1 MCATAG
7 DFSEEKECFIFTEF
21 KHFDQIMKL
30 ISDIKLGISDLHKKE
45 NIEETFIL
53 IFNFYQEQPHLLDP
67 YLEKMISACL
77 DIVRC
82 PLTKPEVLHFAF
94 RILYLMTKTR
104 GFKVIIRLMPH
115 TVDDIEPSLDL
126 LMKQDINDSENWET
140 RYVLMLWLSI
150 LVMVPF
156 NLEHL
161 DNLGRKSIVERI
173 TNLAELYLSQGERTQ
188 EAAAFLLARTV
199 TRPDT
204 VCTQLPLTILW
215 AIKKLKCSN
224 LDNMRDQQL
233 VSGILR
239 SIANICK
246 LGCRTEVLLH
256 ANNLLDAV
264 LQLSADSSMGILL
277 CRLKTKVLQRI
288 GLLFCPPLTT
298 TWQYQ
303 RGCRS
308 LQDNLESRL
317 VEHDKKTNPLHPSE
331 EGADYV
337 SRIECQND
345 VGNDIHK
352 DCSLNVNS
360 EFPYTDEV
368 AEVIDKLICALRSQ
382 FTGVRWSS
390 AKGIGRIC
398 SRLYSPMVDD
408 VLSAVL
414 SLCTKLEPYAAW
426 HGACLALAEL
436 GRRSL
441 LLPSKL
447 SEVIPVVLRALFYDE
462 RSGDHNYGS
471 NVRDAGCYVCWA
483 FARAYHPKDF
493 SNYVV
498 SVASSL
504 VLVSLFDREV
514 SVRRAASAAF
524 QENVGRQGQFP
535 HGIEIL
541 TTCDY
546 FSVGNRS
553 QCYLQLSVAVAKYKE
568 YVKPM
573 IDHLVNVRL
582 GHWDDS
588 IRYLAACALGKLC
601 TADPN
606 YMMENILPEIING
619 SVKSTL
625 HNQEGCIF
633 ATGELLYALSGC
645 NISDE
650 NLLRIK
656 EIVPE
661 LKRTNKFHGL
671 SGELIRKATAHFIQ
685 KCSMAKLPFHDDP
698 VIEVWREFLD
708 DCVGHKNPEVQK
720 ATVNA
725 YPYFLSTYLYNGN
738 GELKVD
744 YQGLLYRNILLQ
756 FNTSCESKLSGYLQ
770 IVGSAPHCLYC
781 GHVSDLFDI
790 IISVCKPTS
799 KTKFWVESRGSA
811 LKALVDTIR
820 NIGSHHSE
828 LDVTLLKSTCN
839 VLLQSLSDYTTDS
852 RGDVGSHVR
861 EVGMTSIHS
870 FIEFL
875 VNSQYK
881 ELVTSELIQEVMINI
896 AQQAVEKID
905 RTRGMAGQV
914 FAQLLH
920 HDPPIEHIPHFEELK
935 RIFPKSDCENMSWI
949 SANSTFPRF
958 VKLLD
963 IPEYRYRLILGLI
976 VSIGGLTELTIRCST
991 AALSAYFVEHESD
1004 QPFIMEVLEIVERIL
1019 QSFRHEDRIVLPL
1032 FKFLDFLLNDP
1043 IVISTVDPNS
1053 SILLQLI
1060 EGVWTETKLSKDI
1073 QRIKAAIDVF
1083 SGMLQFTG
1091 HIRKRALSFMMVTLG
1106 SRYPLVRKA
1115 TATELYECLL
1125 VYELCPPEV
1134 LDQLSSILTETI
1146 WDADMQVV
1154 RPIRNRLCELFQVPV
1169 PSVKS
1174 KS

>member
-1 MCATAG
+1 MCATVG
-7 DFSEEKECFIFTEF
+7 DLSEEKECFIFTEF

-45 NIEETFIL
+45 SIEETFVL

-82 PLTKPEVLHFAF
+82 PLTEPEVLHFAF
-94 RILYLMTKTR
+94 RILYLMIKTR
-104 GFKVIIRLMPH
+104 GYKAIIHLMPH
-115 TVDDIEPSLDL
+115 TVDDIEPSLNL
-126 LMKQDINDSENWET
+126 LMKQDIDNSENWKT

-161 DNLGRKSIVERI
+161 DNLGREPIVERI
-173 TNLAELYLSQGERTQ
+173 IDLAKLYLSQDERTQ
-188 EAAAFLLARTV
+188 EAAAFLLAHTV

-215 AIKKLKCSN
+215 AIEKLKCSN
-224 LDNMRDQQL
+224 LDNMRDEKL

-246 LGCRTEVLLH
+246 LGCRTELLLH
-256 ANNLLDAV
+256 ANDLLDAV
-264 LQLSADSSMGILL
+264 LQLSADSSAGILL

-298 TWQYQ
+298 AWQYQ

-317 VEHDKKTNPLHPSE
+317 VEHDKKTNPLHPSVSE
-331 EGADYV
+331 EGADHL
-337 SRIECQND
+337 SRIDCQSN
-345 VGNDIHK
+345 VGNDINK
-352 DCSLNVNS
+352 DCLINGNS

-368 AEVIDKLICALRSQ
+368 AEVIDKLIYALRSQ

-398 SRLYSPMVDD
+398 SRLSGPMVDD

-436 GRRSL
+436 GRR
-441 LLPSKL
+441 
-447 SEVIPVVLRALFYDE
+447 IVLRALFYDE

-493 SNYVV
+493 ENYVV

-553 QCYLQLSVAVAKYKE
+553 HCYLQLSVAVAKYKE

-573 IDHLVNVRL
+573 IDHL
-582 GHWDDS
+582 S
-588 IRYLAACALGKLC
+588 YLRSLMDLL
-601 TADPN
+601 N
-606 YMMENILPEIING
+606 
-619 SVKSTL
+619 
-625 HNQEGCIF
+625 
-633 ATGELLYALSGC
+633 LLYI
-645 NISDE
+645 ISKG
-650 NLLRIK
+650 LR
-656 EIVPE
+656 
-661 LKRTNKFHGL
+661 RNNKFHGL

-725 YPYFLSTYLYNGN
+725 YPYFLSTYLYSRN

-756 FNTSCESKLSGYLQ
+756 FNTSSDSKLSGYLQ
-770 IVGSAPHCLYC
+770 IVGSAPHSLYC

-790 IISVCKPTS
+790 LICACKPTS
-799 KTKFWVESRGSA
+799 KTKFWIESRGSA

-820 NIGSHHSE
+820 NLGSHHSE

-870 FIEFL
+870 FIKLL

-905 RTRGMAGQV
+905 RTRGVAGQV

-920 HDPPIEHIPHFEELK
+920 HDPPIEHMPHFEELK
-935 RIFPKSDCENMSWI
+935 RIFPKSDCDNMIWI
-949 SANSTFPRF
+949 SANSTFPYF

-963 IPEYRYRLILGLI
+963 FPEYRYRLILGLV
-976 VSIGGLTELTIRCST
+976 VSVGGLTELTIRSST
-991 AALSAYFVEHESD
+991 AALSAYFLEYESD
-1004 QPFIMEVLEIVERIL
+1004 QPFIMEVLEIVEQIL
-1019 QSFRHEDRIVLPL
+1019 QSFRHED
-1032 FKFLDFLLNDP
+1032 
-1043 IVISTVDPNS
+1043 S

-1060 EGVWTETKLSKDI
+1060 ESVWSETKLSKDV

-1083 SGMLQFTG
+1083 SGMLQFAG
-1091 HIRKRALSFMMVTLG
+1091 RIRKRSLSLMMVTLG

-1125 VYELCPPEV
+1125 VHELCPPEV
-1134 LDQLSSILTETI
+1134 
-1146 WDADMQVV
+1146 V
-1154 RPIRNRLCELFQVPV
+1154 RPIRNQLCELFQVPV